1 MNAPPLTPTISTDPS
16 TLSLLA
22 DILLLRAGINTNN
35 VLLGA
40 TLLGCAAGVVGAFA
54 MLRKRALMTDALAH
68 ATLPGIAAAFLLADA
83 LGYTA
88 KSLPLLLIGAAVT
101 GVLGVFGVHLI
112 VTRTRLRQDAAIGI
126 VLSVF
131 FGVGV
136 VFLSAVPLL
145 TTTPAGG
152 LNSFIYGQAAALQR
166 AEVWTIGAIGAATTL
181 TAFALHKPL
190 ALLCFNDSFAQSI
203 GWPTRKLDLALMGL
217 IVLVT
222 IAGLQSVGL
231 IMVVALLIIP
241 PAAARFWTDRL
252 GVMLIIGMLLGGLTG
267 YCGAAI
273 SAFVPNTPAGA
284 VIVLTGGVFFLFSM
298 LFAPR
303 RGVFAETF
311 RRVRLHLRIASDHM
325 LESLHEHHEAHP
337 HSQGL
342 TLHTLAH
349 DRGLGLL
356 HTRAVL
362 ALLRAFGL
370 VSLASTGITPTPTGL
385 QHGARIA
392 RNHRL
397 WAEYLITHADLA
409 PTHVN
414 WSVDQVEH
422 VLGEDLVAELE
433 RSMHQRN
440 GSPVDPSLAG
450 GPA

>member
-1 MNAPPLTPTISTDPS
+1 MNAPSLAPAITTDPS

-83 LGYTA
+83 FGFTA
-88 KSLPLLLIGAAVT
+88 KSLPLLLVGAAVT
-101 GVLGVFGVHLI
+101 SVLGVFGVHLI

-126 VLSVF
+126 ILSVF

-136 VFLSAVPLL
+136 VLLSAIPLL

-181 TAFALHKPL
+181 TAFALRKPL

-203 GWPTRKLDLALMGL
+203 GWPTRRLDLALMGL

-273 SAFVPNTPAGA
+273 SALVPNTPAGA

-303 RGVFAETF
+303 RGVLAETF
-311 RRVRLHLRIASDHM
+311 RRIRLHLRIASDHM
-325 LESLHEHHEAHP
+325 LESLHDHP
-337 HSQGL
+337 EGL
-342 TLHTLAH
+342 TLNALAH

-370 VSLASTGITPTPTGL
+370 VKLAPTGISPTPTGF

-409 PTHVN
+409 PTHVD

-422 VLGEDLVAELE
+422 VLGEELVAQLE

-440 GSPVDPSLAG
+440 GSPADTSLAG
-450 GPA
+450 GHA